1 MRDKQGPKRRYTANT
16 KYHAS
21 INHIRK
27 AIGRTQRYRNDPLSK
42 IVNLSEKTFTY
53 NEFNLPNKDLNFCST
68 PGKYNK
74 SRCTHDIYDFIR
86 RT

>member
-1 MRDKQGPKRRYTANT
+1 MRDKQGLKRRYTANT

-27 AIGRTQRYRNDPLSK
+27 AIGRTQRCRNDPLNK

-53 NEFNLPNKDLNFCST
+53 NEFNLPNKDLNFCPT

-74 SRCTHDIYDFIR
+74 SRCTYDIYDFIR